1 MDERR
6 HVSIGV
12 ALLQGALGGA
22 FVVIVLAILVATAV
36 VAGAVFGGALS
47 GGGSQQEAAPII
59 PPGTV
64 LAASG
69 LALAVLGAFY
79 ASSGFNF
86 LGIALGALA
95 YYRGA
100 RVLGGVASVLSFVT
114 MFIGYSTASGAYQFS
129 F

>member
-1 MDERR
+1 
-6 HVSIGV
+6 VSISV
-12 ALLQGALGGA
+12 ALLQGALGG
-22 FVVIVLAILVATAV
+22 IVLIIVLVILVAA
-36 VAGAVFGGALS
+36 VAGAIFGGALS
-47 GGGSQQEAAPII
+47 GGGSEQEAAPII

-86 LGIALGALA
+86 LGIMLGALA

-100 RVLGGVASVLSFVT
+100 RVLGGVVCILSFVT
-114 MFIGYSTASGAYQFS
+114 IFIGYTLSGGAHQFS

>member
-1 MDERR
+1 
-6 HVSIGV
+6 VSIGV
-12 ALLQGALGGA
+12 ALLQGALGGV
-22 FVVIVLAILVATAV
+22 FLIIVLIILVAGIV

-47 GGGSQQEAAPII
+47 GGGSEQESAPII
-59 PPGTV
+59 PPGTI

-86 LGIALGALA
+86 LGIMLGALA

-100 RVLGGVASVLSFVT
+100 RVLGGVVSVLSFAT
-114 MFIGYSTASGAYQFS
+114 IFIGYTLSSGAYQFS

>member
-47 GGGSQQEAAPII
+47 GGGSQQE
-59 PPGTV
+59 G
-64 LAASG
+64 S
-69 LALAVLGAFY
+69 
-79 ASSGFNF
+79 
-86 LGIALGALA
+86 
-95 YYRGA
+95 
-100 RVLGGVASVLSFVT
+100 
-114 MFIGYSTASGAYQFS
+114 
-129 F
+129 

>member
-1 MDERR
+1 
-6 HVSIGV
+6 VSIGV
-12 ALLQGALGGA
+12 ALLQGALGGI
-22 FVVIVLAILVATAV
+22 FLIIVLIILIAAVV
-36 VAGAVFGGALS
+36 VAGAIFGGALS
-47 GGGSQQEAAPII
+47 GGGSEQEAAPII
-59 PPGTV
+59 PPGTI

-86 LGIALGALA
+86 LGIMLGALA

-100 RVLGGVASVLSFVT
+100 RVLGGVVCAVSFIT
-114 MFIGYSTASGAYQFS
+114 IFIGYTLSSGAYQFS